1 MFKVGEIVGVVKLK
15 NAYDAYAIG
24 LLSAYIDRIESN
36 RVKSNTGKSRRLPAQ
51 YRIKKNLPTIEEY
64 GKMKKF
70 WFTKSA
76 ADLMNDAYAEITA
89 LGEEMNE
96 WYNNLSEGLQQTDKA
111 ERINSAAEALEGID
125 SQDPTD
131 LMTDIEVYHLPMLD
145 ALSRADRLS
154 EATSILNDVA
164 GAVHDFVS
172 EQRANAPEEES
183 EEEPEYSEDDLDEVD
198 RIADQCE
205 SDASELDSVEF
216 PGMYG

>member
-1 MFKVGEIVGVVKLK
+1 
-15 NAYDAYAIG
+15 
-24 LLSAYIDRIESN
+24 
-36 RVKSNTGKSRRLPAQ
+36 
-51 YRIKKNLPTIEEY
+51 
-64 GKMKKF
+64 MKKF